1 MSMNY
6 YWTKTWGAPDVPE
19 YDGLALSHEGYRA
32 KILEYIQPGDI
43 VLYLTSDAKEADPML
58 HGRLAGAVQI
68 ADPIETI
75 DIEFRRPGIKRPAE
89 HYRKDGKFRWPFGIA
104 ISRSWKF
111 IDQVSNDVLIPDH
124 ADYKM
129 QGAATIH
136 PMSHDQIA
144 QLMSLQVR
152 EVIRDGKSERL
163 PFAGS
168 LKRPWHQKAGPRAAT
183 VIDPG
188 CELYIACI
196 ADSHGLTYKVGSGKA
211 SERVAELNKYRRGSL
226 GEMLWSK
233 QSSYEFDSVEGARAA
248 EDYILAEAKIA
259 GHGSKDHSE
268 FLVGISNKEL
278 NMLYGKAIEIGVAK
292 DQEVSASR
300 KTVGDKPVDK
310 FIS

>member
-1 MSMNY
+1 MSINY

-32 KILEYIQPGDI
+32 KILKYIQPSDI
-43 VLYLTSDAKEADPML
+43 VLYLTSEAKEADPML

-68 ADPIETI
+68 AGPIEII
-75 DIEFRRPGIKRPAE
+75 DIESRRPDTKRPAE
-89 HYRKDGKFRWPFGIA
+89 HYRKDGKYRWPFGIA

-111 IDQVSNDVLIPDH
+111 IDQVSNNVLIPDH
-124 ADYKM
+124 AGYGM

-152 EVIRDGKSERL
+152 EVIKDDKAERL
-163 PFAGS
+163 PFAVS
-168 LKRPWHQKAGPRAAT
+168 LKRPWQQKAGPRAGT

-196 ADSHGLTYKVGSGKA
+196 ADSYGLTYKIGSGKA

-226 GEMLWSK
+226 GEILWSK
-233 QSSYEFDSVEGARAA
+233 QSSYEFGSVEGARAA
-248 EDYILAEAKIA
+248 EDYILSEAKTA
-259 GHGSKDHSE
+259 GHGTKDHSE
-268 FLVGISNKEL
+268 FLVKISKEKL
-278 NMLYGKAIEIGVAK
+278 NLLYSKAIEIGLAK
-292 DQEVSASR
+292 DQEVAASR
-300 KTVGDKPVDK
+300 K
-310 FIS
+310 